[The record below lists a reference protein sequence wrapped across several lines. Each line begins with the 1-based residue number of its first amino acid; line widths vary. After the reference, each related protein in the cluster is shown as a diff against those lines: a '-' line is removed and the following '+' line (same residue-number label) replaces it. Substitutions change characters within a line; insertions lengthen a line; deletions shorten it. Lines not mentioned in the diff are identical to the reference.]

1 MYNIGIDLGGT
12 NIKVGVVDE
21 NYNII
26 GKSNI
31 KTNLPRPGEEIAESI
46 AQGVREACKS
56 AGIDIKDVNSIGIG
70 TPGVANR
77 NTGIVLHSNN
87 LGFENFPLGEILE
100 KKLGTHIYVE
110 NDANA
115 AAFGEVVNGAGKGYK
130 NVVVITLGT
139 GVGGGIIIDG
149 KIYTGY
155 NFCGGEVG
163 HTVIEYNGRQCSCG
177 RKGCFEAYSSATALI
192 NFTKEAMERDKD
204 TKMWDIA
211 GGDIANVDG
220 KTAFDG
226 FRAGD
231 KTATEVVDT
240 YINYLGCGLT
250 NMVNI
255 FQPELL
261 LIGGGICKEGSNLTD
276 PLKKYVAK
284 ECYCIDPNSSTKLD
298 ICKLGNDAGI
308 IGAAYLYTLK

>member
-21 NYNII
+21 RGEIV

-31 KTNLPRPGEEIAESI
+31 KTNLPRPSEEIAESI
-46 AQGVREACKS
+46 AEGVRLACAD
-56 AGIDIKDVNSIGIG
+56 AGIEVSAVNSIGIG
-70 TPGVANR
+70 TPGTANR
-77 NTGIVLHSNN
+77 NTGVVLYSCN
-87 LGFENFPLGEILE
+87 LDFHDFALGKILSQ
-100 KKLGTHIYVE
+100 KLGTEVFVE

-130 NVVVITLGT
+130 NVVVVTLGT

-149 KIYTGY
+149 KIYTGF
-155 NFCGGEVG
+155 NFCGAELG
-163 HTVIEYNGRQCSCG
+163 HTVIEYGGRKCGCG

-192 NFTKEAMERDKD
+192 NMTREAMEADPN
-204 TKMWDIA
+204 TKMWELS
-211 GGDIANVDG
+211 GNSLENVDG

-226 FRAGD
+226 MRAGD
-231 KTATEVVDT
+231 PAAKRVVDT
-240 YINYLGCGLT
+240 YINYLGCGLA
-250 NMVNI
+250 NIVNT

-261 LIGGGICKEGSNLTD
+261 LIGGGICKEGENLTV
-276 PLKKYVAK
+276 PLRRII
-284 ECYCIDPNSSTKLD
+284 EEESYCIDPNRSTKLD
-298 ICKLGNDAGI
+298 IAKLGNDAGI

>member
-21 NYNII
+21 NYNIV
-26 GKSNI
+26 GRSNI
-31 KTNLPRPGEEIAESI
+31 KTNLPRPAEEIVDSI
-46 AQGVREACKS
+46 VEGVKLACEEAKIAVS
-56 AGIDIKDVNSIGIG
+56 DVNSIGIG
-70 TPGVANR
+70 TPGTANR
-77 NTGIVLHSNN
+77 NTGVVLYSCN
-87 LGFENFPLGEILE
+87 LGFNNFELGGMLSQ
-100 KKLGTHIYVE
+100 KLGTEVFVE

-130 NVVVITLGT
+130 DVVVITLGT

-149 KIYTGY
+149 KIYTGF
-155 NFCGGEVG
+155 NFCGAELG
-163 HTVIEYNGRQCSCG
+163 HTVIEYNGRQCGCG

-192 NFTKEAMERDKD
+192 NFTKEAMEADKN
-204 TKMWDIA
+204 TKMWEIA
-211 GGDIANVDG
+211 GSIDGVDG

-231 KTATEVVDT
+231 KTATEVVNK

-250 NMVNI
+250 NVVNI
-255 FQPELL
+255 FQPEVL
-261 LIGGGICKEGSNLTD
+261 LIGGGICKEGENLTK
-276 PLKKYVAK
+276 PLLEYIAK
-284 ECYCIDPNSSTKLD
+284 ESYCIDPNCSTKLD
-298 ICKLGNDAGI
+298 IAKLGNDAGI